1 MENVAMTSKFKQRFF
16 DLIIF
21 VFYPAGII
29 KVWTLKRNLWL
40 RLVYTI
46 LGLPLFLL
54 VFSFLGVVV
63 VGSFLPSLDMSIG
76 NRTDR
81 TLFNSNGNYSVTF
94 VKSGLE
100 TGGSYELVEVE
111 LEPNGGNDWHYH
123 KTFDEQFKVLE
134 GVVTIG
140 LENEVY
146 QLNPGDSVTA
156 FRNQIHFFRNTT
168 DKKAKLLV
176 KTNPARGLEK
186 TIRVGYGLANDG
198 QFDDNGLTRNLW
210 HMVLLMGYSESY
222 FDGIPAFIQEPV
234 VNNLARIA
242 QWKGED
248 KELFK
253 YFK

>member
-1 MENVAMTSKFKQRFF
+1 MENVAISSKFKQRIF

-29 KVWTLKRNLWL
+29 KVWTIKRKLWL

-46 LGLPLFLL
+46 LGLPLFLVL
-54 VFSFLGVVV
+54 FSFLSIVVL
-63 VGSFLPSLDMSIG
+63 GSFLPDLDMSIG

-81 TLFNSNGNYSVTF
+81 TIFNSNGNYSVTF
-94 VKSGLE
+94 VESGQE
-100 TGGSYELVEVE
+100 TSGAYEVVEVE
-111 LEPNGGNDWHYH
+111 LEPNGGNEWHYH
-123 KTFDEQFKVLE
+123 KTFDEQFTVLE

-140 LENEVY
+140 LENNIY
-146 QLNPGDSVTA
+146 HLNPGDSVTA
-156 FRNQIHFFRNTT
+156 YKNQIHYFRNNT
-168 DKKAKLLV
+168 DNKAKLLV

-198 QFDDNGLTRNLW
+198 QFNDNGLTRNLW

-222 FDGIPAFIQEPV
+222 FGGIPAFVQEPM
-234 VNNLARIA
+234 VNNLAKIA

-248 KELFK
+248 RELFK